1 MLNASMCTPFCDTAL
16 AYLCTGCGASI
27 YHCSHNP
34 ALKCTSC
41 ASNSLPTFSSLDTK
55 SAASTSSYL
64 MNSTFNMDNEFVS
77 ELNAKK
83 DEDEIDSWLLINPN
97 NDMKNIGFPY
107 VNHTGIDDM
116 YHYNEPQP
124 QSVHQVAYNT
134 ESRDS
139 VVPAVDD
146 QSLHSFSKCGSIHT
160 LSDSLTFGNQGSL
173 SFMDGFGINV
183 PDIKISN
190 ISNSD
195 NLPPEEASSVF
206 PSMAP
211 TPLTDQT
218 NREAKVLRYK
228 EKRKARKFE
237 KKIRYTSRKAYAH
250 NRYRV
255 RGKFAKRPQLVPEQ
269 DWMLSFEE
277 FGYGIV
283 PS

>member
-34 ALKCTSC
+34 ALKCTTC
-41 ASNSLPTFSSLDTK
+41 ASNSLPTFSSLDTN
-55 SAASTSSYL
+55 SVASTSSYL
-64 MNSTFNMDNEFVS
+64 TNGRFNMENEFVS

-83 DEDEIDSWLLINPN
+83 VEDEIDSWLLMNPN
-97 NDMKNIGFPY
+97 NDTKNISFPY
-107 VNHTGIDDM
+107 VNHTSIDDM
-116 YHYNEPQP
+116 YHYNELQP

-134 ESRDS
+134 ESSDS

-146 QSLHSFSKCGSIHT
+146 QSLHSFCKCGSMHT
-160 LSDSLTFGNQGSL
+160 LSDSHIFDNQGSL
-173 SFMDGFGINV
+173 SFMDGFRIV
-183 PDIKISN
+183 PDTKISN

-195 NLPPEEASSVF
+195 NLPPEGASSIF

-211 TPLTDQT
+211 TPLKDQT

-255 RGKFAKRPQLVPEQ
+255 RGKFAKRPQLVPEL
-269 DWMLSFEE
+269 DRMLSFEE